1 MESEQT
7 YTTRSTVRT
16 GPLRQGTPTGDAHR
30 IGPPDTSTGWLDRNG
45 PGGEKRCLPF
55 ERIPLGC
62 TFVPIGGSPAPPGR
76 TKCWS
81 RPVPRRIYPTAP
93 ISPTTMSDNRAND
106 HIHVFLVDDHPAIR
120 EALADTIDG
129 TMDMEVCGQASSSDE
144 AFRMIEQLEPDVAI
158 VDISLNDA
166 HGLDLVQN
174 VRAQYP
180 DVKMV
185 VFSMYD
191 ENVYAERAIRAGAS
205 GYLMKSEPTKSV
217 IEAIRS
223 VDRGEVYLSRRMA
236 SRILNKVAMGRST
249 EPSFA
254 IDELTDREMAVF
266 QMLGQ
271 GYSVQDI
278 QERLSLSRKT
288 IETYRRRAKEKLG
301 FDTVSELLQY
311 AVQWTYGQGTQGP
324 SATPRHDR

>member
-1 MESEQT
+1 MPSND
-7 YTTRSTVRT
+7 RST
-16 GPLRQGTPTGDAHR
+16 
-30 IGPPDTSTGWLDRNG
+30 
-45 PGGEKRCLPF
+45 
-55 ERIPLGC
+55 
-62 TFVPIGGSPAPPGR
+62 
-76 TKCWS
+76 
-81 RPVPRRIYPTAP
+81 
-93 ISPTTMSDNRAND
+93 D
-106 HIHVFLVDDHPAIR
+106 HIRVYMVDDHPAIR
-120 EALADTIDG
+120 EAIRDTIESTIDI
-129 TMDMEVCGQASSSDE
+129 EICGESSTSDE
-144 AFRMIEQLEPDVAI
+144 AFREIEELQPDVAI
-158 VDISLNDA
+158 VDISLQDA

-180 DVKMV
+180 DVRMV

-205 GYLMKSEPTKSV
+205 GYLMKSEPTKNI

-223 VDRGEVYLSRRMA
+223 AHEGEVYLSRKMS
-236 SRILNKVAMGRST
+236 SRILNKVAMGRTS

-271 GYSVQDI
+271 GYSVQEI
-278 QERLSLSRKT
+278 QDRLSLSRKT

-311 AVQWTYGQGTQGP
+311 AVQWTYGQGTHGEEEGSKTEV
-324 SATPRHDR
+324 SADE